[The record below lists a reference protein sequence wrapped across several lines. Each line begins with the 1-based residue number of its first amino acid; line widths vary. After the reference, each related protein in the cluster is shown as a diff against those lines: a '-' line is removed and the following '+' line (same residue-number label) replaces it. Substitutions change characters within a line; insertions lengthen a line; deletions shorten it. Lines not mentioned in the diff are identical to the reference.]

1 MNPIGGI
8 DNNIA
13 IEKPKL
19 IQLRSLTISFALF
32 FRKKREKGNS
42 NDEINPMAIKKD
54 ISLPENFT
62 S

>member
-1 MNPIGGI
+1 MKPIGGI
-8 DNNIA
+8 DNNSE

-32 FRKKREKGNS
+32 FKKKREKGNS
-42 NDEINPMAIKKD
+42 NDEINPIIEIKD
-54 ISLPENFT
+54 NSLPENFT